1 MRAIGWVT
9 VGLVLTLVPLAGCGG
24 AAGASAPG
32 DSFGGGASG
41 GGGGGG
47 GGDDGGQGG
56 AGGMLI
62 TAMNPSFDE
71 GTPGLFFGV
80 LPTIASID
88 VALDEDITVTFSQ
101 APITDPTHPDSITNP
116 ENFVVLEAK
125 DEAPMLTTPVLG
137 VTVDEKQA
145 DGGIQFDF
153 VTNTAS
159 FTPKGGLKPGTQY
172 TVVVRS
178 NVTTTAGGALLVAA
192 GGDFVFYFQTEP
204 VGGPDGEAPGLNDLV
219 VTKVSPQ
226 VPLDQ
231 GRPQAHAFNVQ
242 PGGLVIFGGNPI
254 PPPPVTITFNK
265 PVVAAQV
272 EDPANFRVTFDADG
286 QEVEIPGAVDYVEA
300 NNTAIFT
307 AASNLPANTLI
318 TVVLDGITATD
329 GTALFGFS
337 LGIITQS
344 LAADSILF
352 EPDDL
357 FIFNEVF
364 AHTNLPGDIDA
375 NQNGVNEP
383 AFDQF
388 AEIVNVSARDIDVT
402 GLMLRGDQGGIAIV
416 GSSAF
421 VNGQEVAPV
430 VAPGQAVVFIFE
442 GEGFPVPLELA
453 DFGDALVV
461 VTKLVDNQPV
471 FGNFFT
477 GVFDGSGKAEF
488 GDPIGDPLF
497 ADPVAPP
504 LSWPSDGP
512 PQVELPVGFFA
523 ESINRA
529 EDASQLSPA
538 ANVDYGPHTAVNP
551 FSPFSPGKQA
561 DGQSFP

>member
-1 MRAIGWVT
+1 MV
-9 VGLVLTLVPLAGCGG
+9 
-24 AAGASAPG
+24 
-32 DSFGGGASG
+32 
-41 GGGGGG
+41 
-47 GGDDGGQGG
+47 
-56 AGGMLI
+56 I

-71 GTPGLFFGV
+71 GAPGVFFGV

-137 VTVDEKQA
+137 VTVDGKQA

-178 NVTTTAGGALLVAA
+178 NVTTTADGALLVAA

-204 VGGPDGEAPGLNDLV
+204 DGGPDGLEPGPNDLV
-219 VTKVSPQ
+219 VTQVSPL
-226 VPLDQ
+226 VPIDQ
-231 GRPQAHAFNVQ
+231 GKPQAHAFNIN
-242 PGGLVIFGGNPI
+242 PGGELFLNIAI
-254 PPPPVTITFNK
+254 PPAPIIVTFNK
-265 PVVAAQV
+265 SAVAAQV
-272 EDPANFRVTFDADG
+272 EDPANFRVTFNADG
-286 QEVEIPGAVDYVEA
+286 QEVEIPGTLDYVDA
-300 NNTAIFT
+300 TNTAIFVP
-307 AASNLPANTLI
+307 AQNLPANTLI

-329 GTALFGFS
+329 GAALFGFS

-344 LAADSILF
+344 LADDPVAFD
-352 EPDDL
+352 PGDL

-364 AHTNLPGDIDA
+364 AHTNLPGNIDA

-421 VNGQEVAPV
+421 VNGQEVAPIV
-430 VAPGQAVVFIFE
+430 VPGQAVVFVFE

-461 VTKLVDNQPV
+461 VTNLVDNQPV

-477 GVFDGSGKAEF
+477 GDFDGSGRVEL

-497 ADPVAPP
+497 GDPVAPP
-504 LSWPSDGP
+504 LAWPSDGQP
-512 PQVELPVGFFA
+512 NVDLPFGFA

-538 ANVDYGPHTAVNP
+538 ANGDYGPHTAVNP